1 MPTYEKRN
9 ADGEVVE
16 RTTTHAD
23 NPNGYDAQMAALAAD
38 ETSDWHLV
46 DEHQALAEPE
56 PAPAPA
62 PVSAAAA
69 PVPTDTVD
77 EHQADVDA
85 EPAPATT
92 TTFEEA

>member
-38 ETSDWHLV
+38 GTSDWHLV
-46 DEHQALAEPE
+46 DEHQALAE
-56 PAPAPA
+56 PAPA

-77 EHQADVDA
+77 EHQAHPDP
-85 EPAPATT
+85 EPAPTTT
-92 TTFEEA
+92 TTFEEV